1 MSGTAM
7 AACTPVKTST
17 LNTDTNKTLHDLT
30 YKELQ
35 NMCMTFNLPAN
46 LKVRFQCNVQWLA
59 LLMICMVLSTECR
72 FRSVTRSLVTFHNK
86 N

>member
-1 MSGTAM
+1 M
-7 AACTPVKTST
+7 AACTPVKTPT

-46 LKVRFQCNVQWLA
+46 LKVRFLCNVQWLA
-59 LLMICMVLSTECR
+59 FTDDTRGIVNRMSVSFCDTEPCN
-72 FRSVTRSLVTFHNK
+72 LP
-86 N
+86 

>member
-1 MSGTAM
+1 MVG
-7 AACTPVKTST
+7 CTPVTTST

-46 LKVRFQCNVQWLA
+46 LKVRFLCNVLWLA
-59 LLMICMVLSTECR
+59 LLMIIVVLSTECG
-72 FRSVTRSLVTFHNK
+72 FHSVTWNLVTFHNK

>member
-1 MSGTAM
+1 MSRTAM

-35 NMCMTFNLPAN
+35 NVCMVFNLPAN
-46 LKVRFQCNVQWLA
+46 LKVRIQCNVQWLA
-59 LLMICMVLSTECR
+59 LLMICMVL
-72 FRSVTRSLVTFHNK
+72 
-86 N
+86 